1 MLSQECVF
9 FCECWLLQES
19 LEARRGLVAQQNAG
33 FEAPAVDYEK
43 ATDSHKVLRYPVK
56 NSHK

>member
-1 MLSQECVF
+1 
-9 FCECWLLQES
+9 

-33 FEAPAVDYEK
+33 FEEAPAVDYKK

-56 NSHK
+56 NSCK